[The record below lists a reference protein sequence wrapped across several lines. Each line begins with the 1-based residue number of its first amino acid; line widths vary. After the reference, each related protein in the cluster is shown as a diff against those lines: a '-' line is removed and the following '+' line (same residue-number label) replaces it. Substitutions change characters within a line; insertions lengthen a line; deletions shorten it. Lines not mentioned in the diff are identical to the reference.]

1 MVVTHEISPRCG
13 VGKEFNHRVFWS
25 GRGRPSTRAILEY
38 LFKDEL
44 IRAEK
49 KYGAGVIR
57 DLWKAYE
64 VVHWVVLVYEAK
76 AMHFPLKILK
86 MALLAYAAPRR
97 IRLGG
102 SLSKEVVVFQSI
114 TAGCSM
120 AKLFL
125 QVKFGKKQ

>member
-1 MVVTHEISPRCG
+1 M
-13 VGKEFNHRVFWS
+13 
-25 GRGRPSTRAILEY
+25 
-38 LFKDEL
+38 
-44 IRAEK
+44 
-49 KYGAGVIR
+49 IR

-102 SLSKEVVVFQSI
+102 SLSKEVVVSKVLRLGAQWQNCFYKYFATGLWLEWVS
-114 TAGCSM
+114 
-120 AKLFL
+120 FL
-125 QVKFGKKQ
+125 LAALCVSL